1 MKPILDKVVIGNA
14 TLYLGDA
21 LIVLPQLDVAAEAL
35 IADPPY
41 SSGGAVRGDRMQST
55 VSKYVQ
61 HDAKGAAHN
70 QEFSGDNRD
79 ARSFK
84 YWLSLV
90 FLLAREQLRP
100 GAYALCFSDWRQLPL
115 ATDAFQ
121 AGGLLWR
128 GVIPWDKTESSRGP
142 HTGYFRHQ
150 CEYVVWG
157 SNGPL
162 AKSTYGGPWA
172 GCYRE
177 RVNPAKKLHM
187 TGKPVELMTK
197 LMQCVPL
204 GGLIIDPCMGSAST
218 GVAALE
224 GGYSFIGIENTRRH
238 FDVAC
243 ERLEKIQRG
252 LEAA

>member
-1 MKPILDKVVIGNA
+1 MLEQVTIGKA
-14 TLYLGDA
+14 TLYFGDA
-21 LIVLPQLDVAAEAL
+21 LVVLPQLGVQADAL
-35 IADPPY
+35 ITDPPY
-41 SSGGAVRGDRMQST
+41 SSGGTTTASRQQST
-55 VSKYVQ
+55 VAKYVS
-61 HDAKGAAHN
+61 HSANGAAHN

-84 YWLSLV
+84 FWLTLV
-90 FLLAREQLRP
+90 LLLAREQLRL
-100 GAYALCFSDWRQLPL
+100 GAYALCFCDWRQLPL

-121 AGGLLWR
+121 AGGMVWR

-150 CEYVVWG
+150 CEYVIWG
-157 SNGPL
+157 SNWPL
-162 AKSTYGGPWA
+162 AKSTYGGPWP

-187 TGKPVELMTK
+187 TGKPVELMSK
-197 LMQCVPL
+197 LLQCVTP

-243 ERLEKIQRG
+243 ERLEKLQRG